1 MKNRRWAP
9 WAIAGVLLLTIG
21 VLLQAWILGGRTM
34 RELNEREYEKAERPI
49 SYYAGAARSPNWNG
63 GY

>member
-1 MKNRRWAP
+1 
-9 WAIAGVLLLTIG
+9 
-21 VLLQAWILGGRTM
+21 M